1 MKRRFIVTLTLLFI
15 LFGTGYGLGL
25 HVLWKTSAELNRLV
39 VLHEVEDLRQ
49 DLERQ
54 IVLSKQAL
62 EVSGTVFANNLDQ
75 VIATIRGLESQM
87 SACLNCHH
95 AGADRILIQDG
106 VELVDRYKLGFSRFV
121 TAIGDN
127 ALRQK
132 MQIEVARIGAQLV
145 NLVQRIRHVATPH
158 LKQRTATAQA
168 RIKQSTKV
176 LGSTFIVTFLLAL
189 VLAWWFTRQTT
200 RPIIRLIDAANRIA
214 DGDLGVQIEHRER
227 GSIGNLLDEFNEMSA
242 SLQIQALDVKKRTT
256 EILKTRDM
264 ALVTLARLAESRDA
278 ETGRHLE
285 RIAAY
290 SRCIAAALRDSPYA
304 DHIDERFIDQ
314 LEKSSPLHDIGK
326 VGIPDEI
333 LRKPGN
339 LTDEEFHIMREHTII
354 GANTLRS
361 VIDDFDDHTF
371 LEMGMEIAYCHHEK
385 WDGSGYPRHLVGE
398 EIPLSARIVAVS
410 DVYDCITTKRVYKPA
425 YDHEDAV
432 GRILKDR
439 GRHFDPVVVDAF
451 LTCQGEFN
459 TIRETYREQTDVPSE
474 GSGTSPAKIVPLR
487 GSSTFR
493 Q

>member
-1 MKRRFIVTLTLLFI
+1 MKRRFVVTLTLLFM
-15 LFGTGYGLGL
+15 LFGAGYGLSL
-25 HVLWKTSAELNRLV
+25 HVLRKSSAELDMIIA
-39 VLHEVEDLRQ
+39 LHKVEDLRQ

-62 EVSGTVFANNLDQ
+62 EVSGTVFANNLDH
-75 VIATIRGLESQM
+75 VVTTVRGLESQM
-87 SACLNCHH
+87 NACQDCHH
-95 AGADRILIQDG
+95 AGASSILIQDG

-132 MQIEVARIGAQLV
+132 MQIEVARIGEQIV
-145 NLVQRIRHVATPH
+145 NLVRRIRHVATPH
-158 LKQRTATAQA
+158 LKQRTAAAQA
-168 RIKQSTKV
+168 RIKQSTQV
-176 LGSTFIVTFLLAL
+176 LGLVFMVTFLSALA
-189 VLAWWFTRQTT
+189 LAWWFTRRAT
-200 RPIIRLIDAANRIA
+200 RPTLQLIDAANRIA
-214 DGDLGVQIEHRER
+214 DGHLGVQIEHRER
-227 GSIGNLLDEFNEMSA
+227 GSIGNLLREFNEMST
-242 SLQIQALDVKKRTT
+242 SLQTQAQAVENRTA

-290 SRCIAAALRDSPYA
+290 SRSIAAALRDSPYA
-304 DHIDERFIDQ
+304 DCIDERFIDQ

-326 VGIPDEI
+326 VGIPDAI
-333 LRKPGN
+333 LRKPSR
-339 LTDEEFHIMREHTII
+339 LTDEEFNVMREHTII
-354 GANTLRS
+354 GASTLRS

-410 DVYDCITTKRVYKPA
+410 DAYDCITTKRVYKPA
-425 YDHEDAV
+425 YDHEEAV
-432 GRILKDR
+432 RRILKDR

-451 LTCQGEFN
+451 LACQGEFD
-459 TIRETYREQTDVPSE
+459 TIRETYSEQFEGTSI

-487 GSSTFR
+487 A
-493 Q
+493 